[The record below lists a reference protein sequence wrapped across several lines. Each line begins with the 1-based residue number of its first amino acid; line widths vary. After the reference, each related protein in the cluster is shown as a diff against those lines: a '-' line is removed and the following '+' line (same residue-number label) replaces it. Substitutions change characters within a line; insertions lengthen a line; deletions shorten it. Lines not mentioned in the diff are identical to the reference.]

1 MPADDRPAIDAR
13 QLAARAP
20 LTAGSLL
27 GRRVRDASGK
37 PIGRIVDLIVEKD
50 AGGRT
55 RVKAFVVTDGPWGR
69 LLGYERAA
77 EQGPRALSA
86 LARLVLRRH
95 LRRVSWDEARLE
107 A

>member
-1 MPADDRPAIDAR
+1 MPADDRTLSAG

-37 PIGRIVDLIVEKD
+37 PLGRIVDLIVEKD
-50 AGGRT
+50 ARGQT

-69 LLGYERAA
+69 LFGYERAA
-77 EQGPRALSA
+77 EQGPRALRA
-86 LARLVLRRH
+86 LARLVIHRH

-107 A
+107 E